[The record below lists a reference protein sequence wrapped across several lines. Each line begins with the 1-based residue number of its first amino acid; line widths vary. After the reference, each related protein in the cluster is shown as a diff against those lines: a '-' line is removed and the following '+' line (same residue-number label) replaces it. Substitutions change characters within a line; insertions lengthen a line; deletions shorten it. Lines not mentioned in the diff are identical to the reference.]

1 LQSRVS
7 TRSLPVSLLGGRAL
21 DSHDE
26 APRYRS
32 FFAIDAFNVSTT
44 GCECLCHT
52 PRNRTTRYGSVIPS
66 DAAIGSRPLP
76 AALNAHVLSRWEDR
90 TAANRL
96 ERVLV

>member
-26 APRYRS
+26 APRYCS

-44 GCECLCHT
+44 GCECPCHT
-52 PRNRTTRYGSVIPS
+52 PRNRATRYGSVIPS
-66 DAAIGSRPLP
+66 DPAIGSRPLP
-76 AALNAHVLSRWEDR
+76 APL
-90 TAANRL
+90 
-96 ERVLV
+96 